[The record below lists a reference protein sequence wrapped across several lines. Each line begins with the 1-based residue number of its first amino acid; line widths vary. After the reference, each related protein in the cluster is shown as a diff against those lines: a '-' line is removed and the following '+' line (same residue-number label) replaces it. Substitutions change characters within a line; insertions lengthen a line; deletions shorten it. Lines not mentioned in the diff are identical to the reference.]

1 MYCRYVHYFLSEG
14 SGDSTE
20 SFNGEDGE
28 GGTTIPK
35 LTINIGG
42 EKGTTVGEE
51 EENDP
56 TEKYPDADEEKE
68 ERIDELKGYD
78 AGRLGPDLE
87 SEEEERGDGAPTSAN
102 TGEQEMSSN
111 YPDPAFSEIGVW
123 DNKGGE
129 AEARQIDLGNIMDKL
144 KEVYDMIH
152 DVIKKWTN
160 SDTTE
165 EPPSY
170 DTTPASGTTEVN
182 TEMGNGDGDE
192 PSSDTSAA
200 PTTYKENQDEADT
213 GKKKRR
219 KRQKKKRRHRRVRR
233 IRRRQ

>member
-1 MYCRYVHYFLSEG
+1 MYYRYLHYFLSEG

-152 DVIKKWTN
+152 NVIKKWTN

-165 EPPSY
+165 EPSSY